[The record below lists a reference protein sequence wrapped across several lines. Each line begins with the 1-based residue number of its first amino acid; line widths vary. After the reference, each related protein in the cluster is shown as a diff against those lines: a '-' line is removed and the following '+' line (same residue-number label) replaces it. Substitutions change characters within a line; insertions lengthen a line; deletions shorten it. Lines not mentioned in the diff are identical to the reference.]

1 MSLRDLNVATRRRL
15 RFHAW
20 LLTAWCVGLGFA
32 SSWILLHVFGLRLPA
47 PRYGIAAVVMYG
59 LGLVVGARIWLVHFS
74 QSVRQAPGR
83 LSRAGPED
91 AVAFEAEKRARERRG
106 EQARGS
112 FDFADG
118 FGYFA
123 DLLSLDEAAA
133 LLIVP
138 ALLFL
143 LAGLLLL
150 GGMAPVLLMEGMAGL
165 LAEVAVQ
172 FVFGALIARR
182 IMRPKSH
189 DAAFMTI
196 VAKTWLIGLVLV
208 VASVG
213 AGWLLHTVAPEA
225 ASLGD
230 LFR

>member
-15 RFHAW
+15 RGHAW
-20 LLTAWCVGLGFA
+20 LLTAWCVALGFA
-32 SSWILLHVFGLRLPA
+32 TSWVLLHVFGLRFPA
-47 PRYGIAAVVMYG
+47 ARYGIAAIVMYS

-74 QSVRQAPGR
+74 QSAQQERGVLGIAQADEVAAFDQEQRGR
-83 LSRAGPED
+83 ERGGA
-91 AVAFEAEKRARERRG
+91 RARK
-106 EQARGS
+106 S
-112 FDFADG
+112 FDWADG
-118 FGYFA
+118 LGNIA
-123 DLLSLDEAAA
+123 DWVSFDEAAA
-133 LLIVP
+133 LLIIP

-143 LAGLLLL
+143 LVGALLLA
-150 GGMAPVLLMEGMAGL
+150 GVVPVLLMDGVAGL

-208 VASVG
+208 VASIG
-213 AGWLLHTVAPEA
+213 AGGLLA
-225 ASLGD
+225 AVNPGGATLAD